1 MEWNNFKESNR
12 EYPEEIISK
21 AVEGF
26 SKATSNLLDIHIKQV
41 DFINEIHMDFE
52 FTVLLVSNT
61 IKSYRFEIFRFGY
74 NVDIFP
80 VQSILEESIFEELTT
95 KKMKYKEKIIHK
107 DEANFKE
114 IIELIFKSNRF
125 NEIVSGLMKI
135 SRKNL

>member
-12 EYPEEIISK
+12 EYPQEIISK

-95 KKMKYKEKIIHK
+95 KKMKYKEKIKHK

-135 SRKNL
+135 SRKNS